1 MIKSPYENIDFNT
14 VNYANTKNLFT
25 ISKSQN
31 SNLIGTPKITEM
43 NVDNYQGIITIKS
56 LFTNKIEWFLDETK
70 IKTKYNLAGLFTT
83 EFSVK
88 NLIGKQL
95 YFKLTN
101 SNGELISKSFDLY

>member
-1 MIKSPYENIDFNT
+1 MVAIN
-14 VNYANTKNLFT
+14 KNPQAQL
-25 ISKSQN
+25 KW
-31 SNLIGTPKITEM
+31 TPKVTEIT
-43 NVDNYQGIITIKS
+43 VDNYQGIITIKS

-88 NLIGKQL
+88 NLTGKQL

-101 SNGELISKSFDLY
+101 SNSEIISKPFDLY